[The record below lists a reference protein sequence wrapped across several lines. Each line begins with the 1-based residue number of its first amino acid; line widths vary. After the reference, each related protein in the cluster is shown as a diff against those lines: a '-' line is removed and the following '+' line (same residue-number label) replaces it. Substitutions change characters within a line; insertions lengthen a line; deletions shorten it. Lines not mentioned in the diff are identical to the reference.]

1 MEDNFNNKNITRDL
15 TMHLRKI
22 AQEFAD
28 QAKRKYPDKIEK
40 IILFGSVARDEMM
53 LESDIDFLVIC
64 TSTGGDRFK
73 VRRMIMDDVVSFL
86 LKYGVYISV
95 KTLSEEES
103 IELKDTGFLRQINTE
118 GVALA

>member
-15 TMHLRKI
+15 TMYLRKI

-95 KTLSEEES
+95 IVSCKTLSTIPS
-103 IELKDTGFLRQINTE
+103 HSVL
-118 GVALA
+118 